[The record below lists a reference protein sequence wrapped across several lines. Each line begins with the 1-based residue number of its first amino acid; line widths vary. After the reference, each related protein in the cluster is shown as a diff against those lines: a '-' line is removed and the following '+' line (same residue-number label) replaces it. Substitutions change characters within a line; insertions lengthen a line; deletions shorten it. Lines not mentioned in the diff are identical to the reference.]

1 MILGLGLWELLLIGL
16 LVVALVGLKGLPRAA
31 RDAGRLY
38 GFMQRLK
45 QELPWLAKLPWIR
58 RFFR

>member
-1 MILGLGLWELLLIGL
+1 MILGLGLWELLLLGF
-16 LVVALVGLKGLPRAA
+16 LVVALFGLQGLPRAA

-45 QELPWLAKLPWIR
+45 RDFPWLGKLPWIS